1 MIELGRYRHF
11 KGNIYNVINVA
22 VHSETLENMVVYVDV
37 MDNNKCWVRPLAMFD
52 DCVKDNNE
60 FVKRFVKLED

>member
-11 KGNIYNVINVA
+11 KGNIYNVINIA
-22 VHSETLENMVVYVDV
+22 IHSETLEKMVVYVDV
-37 MDNNKCWVRPLAMFD
+37 SDNNKCWVRPLVMFD
-52 DCVKDNNE
+52 DYVKLNNE